1 MTKTVLHQAREL
13 HEIVGKQLQNAE
25 LLLGAGLL
33 RLSMLDAEISKLC
46 IERAELSLSR
56 SDVDGFAAIE
66 MKRRMAA
73 LRIEELKRSRHQAE
87 AECDRLRGDTRGLL
101 ARKIALD
108 AAIEEL
114 VTEQR
119 RLQRKA

>member
-73 LRIEELKRSRHQAE
+73 LRIEELK
-87 AECDRLRGDTRGLL
+87 CDRLRGDTRGLL

>member
-1 MTKTVLHQAREL
+1 MTRTALKQAKEL
-13 HEIVGKQLQNAE
+13 HEIVGRKLQNAE

-46 IERAELSLSR
+46 IERAELSFAHAETEGL
-56 SDVDGFAAIE
+56 AAIE

-73 LRIEELKRSRHQAE
+73 ARIDDLKRSRTEAE
-87 AECDRLRGDTRGLL
+87 AECERLRGDTRSLL

-108 AAIEEL
+108 AVLDELAI
-114 VTEQR
+114 EQR